1 MTAAL
6 LVVLVMSPF
15 VGAPAGAFAALA
27 DRGRFLIFIG
37 GDQVGSEDFE
47 LTQTSARSVVE
58 MSMGGQTSRA
68 RVDLALSP
76 QTEVESYRLEAT
88 GACLRVAFEEGI
100 AKFEAP
106 GMSRQMKV
114 YRPRVVLENNVF
126 SHYRILLAMYDRS
139 SGGAQSL
146 RAFVPT
152 ANASVS
158 VTMELLGPGRPRRRA
173 RADADLDVD
182 ADTKTDADAGP
193 PIPLAE
199 YKIVVAG
206 VIGVSVYADTAGR
219 IMYVEVPGQNTVA
232 VREEYQEAIEK
243 AVDRTESPELAPSS
257 KSAAPSRP
265 VVSTGSAA
273 SAASAVPAASSVPT
287 ARDYVDQDVVA
298 KSVGGVRLAGTLTIP
313 SAGLDQGVRYPA
325 VVLISGSGPQDRDG
339 NTLPSYR
346 TFIFRRIARR
356 LASCGIATLRYDDRG
371 IGASTGDFGSAGLSD
386 LASDARAMVGFL
398 KGHPGVDP
406 ARIGV
411 VGHSE
416 GAYVASMLA
425 GEDPKI
431 AACVIMAGASA
442 TLDKVM
448 IEQIEYQAICDEL
461 DEPARSLAAGMLPAV
476 KRFVQD
482 ARDGKSS
489 SAVPGNLQRLREHT
503 RIDPVG
509 QVRATVAPILIVQ
522 GEKDLEVKPYHARVL
537 AEAAKGAGNRSVT
550 LVCLPNA
557 THEFLQW
564 PYGNPQFDPMDPM
577 RTVEGLLAT
586 VQGWLAS
593 TL

>member
-1 MTAAL
+1 LTAAL

-139 SGGAQSL
+139 SGGVQSL

-199 YKIVVAG
+199 YKIVLAG
-206 VIGVSVYADTAGR
+206 VIGVSVYADSAGR
-219 IMYVEVPGQNTVA
+219 IMHVEVPVQNTVA
-232 VREEYQEAIEK
+232 VREEYQKAIED
-243 AVDRTESPELAPSS
+243 AVDRAP
-257 KSAAPSRP
+257 
-265 VVSTGSAA
+265 

-287 ARDYVDQDVVA
+287 ARDYVDRDVVA

-313 SAGLDQGVRYPA
+313 SAGLDQGARHPA

-339 NTLPSYR
+339 NTLPSYQ
-346 TFIFRRIARR
+346 TFIFCRIARR

-371 IGASTGDFGSAGLSD
+371 VGASTGDFGSAGLFD

-489 SAVPGNLQRLREHT
+489 SAVPGNPEWLREHMQ
-503 RIDPVG
+503 IDPVG
-509 QVRATVAPILIVQ
+509 QIQAIRAPILIVQ
-522 GEKDLEVKPYHARVL
+522 GEKDLKVKPYHAQVL
-537 AEAAKGAGNRSVT
+537 AEAAERAGNRSVT
-550 LVCLPNA
+550 LVYLPNT
-557 THEFLQW
+557 THDFLEW
-564 PYGNPQFDPMDPM
+564 PYRNPNFDPMDPM
-577 RTVEGLLAT
+577 RIVESLLAS
-586 VQGWLAS
+586 VQGWLVS